1 MGIERDK
8 TSFDRGKRN
17 YDEKQDITEK
27 EWILLKQYREL
38 CEENKLTI
46 DILVQRLLTHEKGRE

>member
-1 MGIERDK
+1 MGTERNK
-8 TSFDRGKRN
+8 TSFDREKRN
-17 YDEKQDITEK
+17 HDEKQDITEK

-46 DILVQRLLTHEKGRE
+46 DILVQRSLIHEKGRE

>member
-38 CEENKLTI
+38 CEKNKLTI

>member
-1 MGIERDK
+1 MGIERYK

>member
-38 CEENKLTI
+38 CEENKLII

>member
-1 MGIERDK
+1 MENRADFENQKPNNDGE
-8 TSFDRGKRN
+8 
-17 YDEKQDITEK
+17 ITEREK
-27 EWILLKQYREL
+27 KLLQQYRKL

>member
-1 MGIERDK
+1 MGTERNK
-8 TSFDRGKRN
+8 TSFDREKRN

-38 CEENKLTI
+38 CCYNAFYLMP
-46 DILVQRLLTHEKGRE
+46 

>member
-1 MGIERDK
+1 MENK
-8 TSFDRGKRN
+8 TDF
-17 YDEKQDITEK
+17 EKQKPNKDGEITRR
-27 EWILLKQYREL
+27 EWEGLQQYRKL

>member
-1 MGIERDK
+1 MGTEQNK
-8 TSFDRGKRN
+8 TSFDREKRN
-17 YDEKQDITEK
+17 HDEKQDLTEK

>member
-1 MGIERDK
+1 MENK
-8 TSFDRGKRN
+8 TDF
-17 YDEKQDITEK
+17 EKQKPNKDGEITRR
-27 EWILLKQYREL
+27 EWQQYRKL

>member
-1 MGIERDK
+1 MGTERNK
-8 TSFDRGKRN
+8 TSFDREKRN